1 MMEPA
6 SWRLGGNPW
15 VFFSSDVPRWR
26 PRDGWKIYNLP
37 WKLTA
42 IPGITVMLG
51 RCNISFLFSGNMLNF
66 RGGGRYLKWYVQE
79 RGAMFLGNWRGCWM
93 NCVCVWWNLVD
104 VKWLKVT
111 HSKNQENPS
120 TEKKTHT
127 QKRIKRCNPKN
138 PKTYIFQLQNLLV
151 NGSIFVGR
159 PTSLRRIRTW
169 TSWESFSS
177 CSESSHCF
185 FFRRVDSRSTIQI
198 SILPG
203 SGMV

>member
-1 MMEPA
+1 MQYFL
-6 SWRLGGNPW
+6 S
-15 VFFSSDVPRWR
+15 FFRKHVKFP
-26 PRDGWKIYNLP
+26 
-37 WKLTA
+37 
-42 IPGITVMLG
+42 
-51 RCNISFLFSGNMLNF
+51 
-66 RGGGRYLKWYVQE
+66 GGGGDIWNGMYKKEELCSSEIDAVVEWI
-79 RGAMFLGNWRGCWM
+79 
-93 NCVCVWWNLVD
+93 VCVYGETLSMWND
-104 VKWLKVT
+104 WRSHTPKTKKT
-111 HSKNQENPS
+111 HQQK
-120 TEKKTHT
+120 KKTHT

-138 PKTYIFQLQNLLV
+138 PKTYVFQLQNLLV

-177 CSESSHCF
+177 CSESSHWF